1 MTRPSI
7 YTVST
12 TFEVYADIR
21 GTDDHITFEVS
32 AEYNVEQDDPA
43 YDPGSGNSL
52 TAQWCPSTSVDLDK
66 VDVSW
71 AEDTDDL
78 HTILEKNNITQD
90 FTLLFSY
97 DADDM
102 CQGTTDNRPSLL
114 VSINC
119 GIDILTSYSVDI
131 DEICSNFASSIDVN
145 TEEDDEY

>member
-7 YTVST
+7 HTVST
-12 TFEVYADIR
+12 TFEAYAEISSTNDY
-21 GTDDHITFEVS
+21 ITFKVS
-32 AEYNVEQDDPA
+32 ADYNVERDDPA

-52 TAQWCPSTSVDLDK
+52 TAQWCPSTSVELDK
-66 VDVSW
+66 VAISW
-71 AEDTDDL
+71 AKDTDDL
-78 HTILEKNNITQD
+78 HTILEKNNITKD

-119 GIDILTSYSVDI
+119 GTDLLTAYSADI
-131 DEICSNFASSIDVN
+131 DEICSNFASSIDVDP
-145 TEEDDEY
+145 EEDDEY